1 MDFLQNHIEA
11 LIFCSPTPIRI
22 AEIKSCL
29 SEMFNAEV
37 PEEDILGAL
46 QRLEEKFQA
55 EEFSFQLYKAAGGYQ
70 FLTKPA
76 YQTSIGIMLKQQSKK
91 RLSTSAMETLSIIA
105 YKQPISK
112 TEIENIRGVN
122 CDYAV
127 QKLLD
132 KSLIEI
138 TGKADTIG
146 RPMLYG
152 TTPKFMEY
160 FGINDLSELPVPKEA
175 TADINTI
182 GQNAESPELEMVVE
196 ESVEVAI
203 DDAGDA
209 QVEEIGEVQ
218 TEEAADTI
226 GEAEVAGAIEEVSE
240 EEIVNEQESSSFTDG
255 EDLTEDP
262 AFTDEGEGEP
272 EDESPDP
279 EEPEKQS
286 DAQA

>member
-11 LIFCSPTPIRI
+11 LIFCSPTPIKT

-29 SEMFNAEV
+29 SEMFNADV
-37 PEEDILGAL
+37 PEEDIIAAI
-46 QRLEEKFQA
+46 QRLDDKFQHEDFA
-55 EEFSFQLYKAAGGYQ
+55 FQLNRAGGGYQ

-76 YQTSIGIMLKQQSKK
+76 YQASIGIMLKQQSKK

-105 YKQPISK
+105 YRQPISK

-132 KSLIEI
+132 KQLIEI

-160 FGINDLSELPVPKEA
+160 FGINDIAELPIPKDFA
-175 TADINTI
+175 
-182 GQNAESPELEMVVE
+182 G
-196 ESVEVAI
+196 EVNI
-203 DDAGDA
+203 
-209 QVEEIGEVQ
+209 IGE
-218 TEEAADTI
+218 
-226 GEAEVAGAIEEVSE
+226 S
-240 EEIVNEQESSSFTDG
+240 TDLK
-255 EDLTEDP
+255 D
-262 AFTDEGEGEP
+262 
-272 EDESPDP
+272 
-279 EEPEKQS
+279 S

>member
-11 LIFCSPTPIRI
+11 LIFCSPSPIKVVD
-22 AEIKSCL
+22 IKACL
-29 SEMFNAEV
+29 SEMFNADV
-37 PEEDILGAL
+37 PEEDITGAI
-46 QRLEEKFQA
+46 QRLEEKFVA
-55 EEFSFQLYKAAGGYQ
+55 EEYSFQLFKTGGGYQ

-76 YQTSIGIMLKQQSKK
+76 YQASIGIMLKQQSKK

-160 FGINDLSELPVPKEA
+160 FGINDLAELPAPKEF
-175 TADINTI
+175 TTETN
-182 GQNAESPELEMVVE
+182 V
-196 ESVEVAI
+196 
-203 DDAGDA
+203 
-209 QVEEIGEVQ
+209 IGEN
-218 TEEAADTI
+218 
-226 GEAEVAGAIEEVSE
+226 S
-240 EEIVNEQESSSFTDG
+240 
-255 EDLTEDP
+255 DLK
-262 AFTDEGEGEP
+262 EP
-272 EDESPDP
+272 
-279 EEPEKQS
+279 

>member
-11 LIFCSPTPIRI
+11 LIFCSPSP
-22 AEIKSCL
+22 IKSADIRACL

-37 PEEDILGAL
+37 PEDDIQGAIS
-46 QRLEEKFQA
+46 RLEEKFLA
-55 EEFSFQLYKAAGGYQ
+55 EEYSFQLFKSAGGYQ

-76 YQTSIGIMLKQQSKK
+76 YQASIGIMLKQQSKK

-132 KSLIEI
+132 KGLIEI
-138 TGKADTIG
+138 TGKAETIG

-160 FGINDLSELPVPKEA
+160 FGINDLQELPAPKEFVGEV
-175 TADINTI
+175 NTI
-182 GQNAESPELEMVVE
+182 GANQESTDP
-196 ESVEVAI
+196 
-203 DDAGDA
+203 DA
-209 QVEEIGEVQ
+209 Q
-218 TEEAADTI
+218 T
-226 GEAEVAGAIEEVSE
+226 
-240 EEIVNEQESSSFTDG
+240 
-255 EDLTEDP
+255 
-262 AFTDEGEGEP
+262 
-272 EDESPDP
+272 
-279 EEPEKQS
+279 
-286 DAQA
+286 